1 MNKIIPFTNSI
12 ILYFL
17 FHFSFQNFQNQKK
30 FFSNFSKIFLPQIIY
45 RGKFCFAHFTPPLC
59 IYVNFQN
66 FPFPYIS
73 ISSKIF
79 HCIFIHAPNN
89 YSLNICSETNMGSTK
104 SCQFNFLQV
113 GCLRCQ
119 HPILL
124 PFHAPSRFQ

>member
-17 FHFSFQNFQNQKK
+17 FSFFSFQNFQNLKNFFK
-30 FFSNFSKIFLPQIIY
+30 FFSAANYISWEILF
-45 RGKFCFAHFTPPLC
+45 FALYPPPPLC

-79 HCIFIHAPNN
+79 HCIFIHASNN
-89 YSLNICSETNMGSTK
+89 YSLNICSETNIGSTK

-124 PFHAPSRFQ
+124 PFHTPSRFQ

>member
-17 FHFSFQNFQNQKK
+17 FHFLFQNFQNQKN
-30 FFSNFSKIFLPQIIY
+30 FFSNFFKNFSAANYILWGILVCALY
-45 RGKFCFAHFTPPLC
+45 PPLC

-79 HCIFIHAPNN
+79 HCIFIHAPND
-89 YSLNICSETNMGSTK
+89 YSLNICSKTNIGSTK

>member
-17 FHFSFQNFQNQKK
+17 FPFFISKFSNLKK
-30 FFSNFSKIFLPQIIY
+30 FFSNFFKNFSAANYISWEIL
-45 RGKFCFAHFTPPLC
+45 FCALYPPLC

-66 FPFPYIS
+66 FPFPFVS

-79 HCIFIHAPNN
+79 HCIFIHAPND

-104 SCQFNFLQV
+104 SCQFNFLQE
-113 GCLRCQ
+113 R
-119 HPILL
+119 
-124 PFHAPSRFQ
+124 